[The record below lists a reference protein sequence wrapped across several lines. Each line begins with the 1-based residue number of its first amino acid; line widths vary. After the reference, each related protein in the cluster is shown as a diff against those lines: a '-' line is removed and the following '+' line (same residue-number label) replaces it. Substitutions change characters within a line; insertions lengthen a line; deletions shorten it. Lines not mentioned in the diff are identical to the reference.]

1 MRGFFILAVF
11 GVMVQIAGAGFWL
24 EVDARDSARANLYS
38 DGACGAVWVVSQG
51 GLIDKYPPEPIGIWP
66 VDPSVLPWP
75 WPEVSVYYIDTC
87 EVTVPPQPQTGLI
100 AWFTTMTPNVG
111 VGLYHGDT
119 FEALGSVRIPEPTG
133 LIVLGLGGFLLRR
146 RR

>member
-1 MRGFFILAVF
+1 MRGLFILAVL
-11 GVMVQIAGAGFWL
+11 GGMVQMAGAGFLL
-24 EVDARDSARANLYS
+24 EVDGEDSARANLYS

-51 GLIDKYPPEPIGIWP
+51 GLIDKYPPEGPSIWP

-87 EVTVPPQPQTGLI
+87 GLTLPPQLPTGLI
-100 AWFTTMTPNVG
+100 AWFTTSTANVQ
-111 VGLYHGDT
+111 VGLYRDDT
-119 FEALGSVRIPEPTG
+119 FEGLGSVRIPEPTA
-133 LIVLGLGGFLLRR
+133 LMVLGLGGVLLRR